1 MTTLFIFS
9 LLIAFIMLGLPIAI
23 AMGLTSIIAISMF
36 GDIVMLQ
43 VISQRIYG
51 GITAFTLLAI
61 PFFILAGNLMN
72 TGGMTTRIF
81 RFAHM
86 LVGHMRGGLGHV
98 NVVGSM
104 VFAGMSGS
112 ALADAMGL
120 GAIEVK
126 AMQEKGYET
135 RFAAAVSAASAT
147 VGPVIPPSV
156 PLVLYGSKIGR
167 AHV

>member
-1 MTTLFIFS
+1 MTTAAIFVVLVGFI
-9 LLIAFIMLGLPIAI
+9 LLGLPIAV
-23 AMGLTSIIAISMF
+23 AMGLTAVLAIAF
-36 GDIVMLQ
+36 LGDPVMLQ

-51 GITAFTLLAI
+51 GTTSFTLLAI

-72 TGGMTTRIF
+72 TGGMTERIF
-81 RFAHM
+81 RFAHS
-86 LVGHMRGGLGHV
+86 LVGHMRGGLGQV

-126 AMQEKGYET
+126 AMKEKDT
-135 RFAAAVSAASAT
+135 RSRLR
-147 VGPVIPPSV
+147 PPS
-156 PLVLYGSKIGR
+156 PRPRRPSAR
-167 AHV
+167 